1 MLNGI
6 NNDNNE
12 LVNARLT
19 GQGSVGNVVT
29 NPISNSNPYVKDAQ
43 YNFVDISS
51 ISNDAYYLY
60 QRVQD
65 IQEFTKLSLAGMDD
79 KSYIDRVESLFAQG
93 VSDPFLVDNTKELAD
108 DLMANEDFVKDIEF
122 DTL

>member
-93 VSDPFLVDNTKELAD
+93 VSDPFLVDNTKELAE
-108 DLMANEDFVKDIEF
+108 DLLTNEDFVKDIEF